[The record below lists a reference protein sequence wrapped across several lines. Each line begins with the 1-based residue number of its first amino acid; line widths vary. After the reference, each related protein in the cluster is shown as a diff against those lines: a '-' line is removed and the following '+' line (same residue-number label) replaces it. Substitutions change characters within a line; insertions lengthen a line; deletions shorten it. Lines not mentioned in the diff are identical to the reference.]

1 MNKSNIDVMLKE
13 INNLLIQIQEK
24 KNKIKELKQINSQ
37 KSSLNYNKYIER
49 ITELDNTEQSIKMLM
64 ENKYFKYI
72 KHIDF
77 TDDLYVKQLNGFQLN
92 KDLGCII
99 KSEENKYEISY
110 TNRIISPDQ
119 KKVTYIY
126 ADGSEISNILD
137 YSFYSLKKGIP
148 LIPTSIR
155 ISYNDNEDLFY
166 EPHFR
171 FYNRNNKTSFIN
183 SFPFQPKQISKI
195 IFDFD
200 EEININNCYCKLFSA
215 TYSILEDN
223 YILIEIEN
231 ENKLNNF
238 NISLKTE
245 DSVINF
251 KYFFSEDN
259 INFEEFSFE
268 EGPET
273 ILRLKNNSNFF
284 IKIVADNE
292 NVNIKEE
299 TTIKKTELYSNE
311 IKDNFGIYSIPLNIT
326 SEINSIRITFP
337 ISSYKILKEK
347 MSKLSEVNIDD
358 YILEETSGLYV
369 LKNEFIDYINSIDEK
384 INNLKYIDDIS
395 ILETD
400 KKYFN
405 FYVDSKKMK
414 IYTSSFMD
422 EINFFIEMQYPSV
435 SNHIDKMFYTPYLF
449 SISLKG

>member
-231 ENKLNNF
+231 ENKLNSF

-326 SEINSIRITFP
+326 SEVSSIRITFP

>member
-231 ENKLNNF
+231 ENKLNSF

>member
-231 ENKLNNF
+231 ENKLNSF

-326 SEINSIRITFP
+326 SEISSIRITFP

>member
-148 LIPTSIR
+148 LIPTSIS

-231 ENKLNNF
+231 ENKLNSY

-326 SEINSIRITFP
+326 SEISSIRITFP

>member
-231 ENKLNNF
+231 ENKLNSF

-337 ISSYKILKEK
+337 ISSYKMLKEK

>member
-148 LIPTSIR
+148 LVPTSIR

-231 ENKLNNF
+231 ENKLNSF

-326 SEINSIRITFP
+326 SEISSIRITFP

>member
-110 TNRIISPDQ
+110 SNRIISPDQ

-148 LIPTSIR
+148 LIPISIR

-231 ENKLNNF
+231 ENKLNSF

-326 SEINSIRITFP
+326 SEISSIRITFP

>member
-231 ENKLNNF
+231 ENKLNSF

-299 TTIKKTELYSNE
+299 TTIKKIELYSNE

-326 SEINSIRITFP
+326 SEISSIRITFP

-358 YILEETSGLYV
+358 YILEEASGLYV